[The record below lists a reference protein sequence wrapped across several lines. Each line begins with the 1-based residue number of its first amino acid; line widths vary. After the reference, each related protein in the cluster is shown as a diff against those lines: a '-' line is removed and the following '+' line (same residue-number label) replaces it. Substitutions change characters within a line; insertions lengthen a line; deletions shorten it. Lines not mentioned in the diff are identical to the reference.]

1 MKDMVQWTKGQV
13 KAMSDKKTKMKISEL
28 KSKLNQLSKQDL
40 MKLLVESY
48 KMSGDVQEYLG
59 AKLTTESHV
68 LLTIL
73 RNEDR
78 RDDSSVV
85 QMTVWKKWMEI
96 PAAVREKI
104 IGNAWCSQCSRAV
117 TIRDYT
123 ISNERLGLVLK
134 GSCAECGGQVVR
146 MVEND

>member
-1 MKDMVQWTKGQV
+1 
-13 KAMSDKKTKMKISEL
+13 MSDKKTKMKISEL

-48 KMSGDVQEYLG
+48 KMSSDIQDYLG

-85 QMTVWKKWMEI
+85 QLTVWKKWMEI
-96 PAAVREKI
+96 PAATREKI
-104 IGNAWCSQCSRAV
+104 IGNVWCTHCSKAV
-117 TIRDYT
+117 IIRDYT
-123 ISNERLGLVLK
+123 INNERLGLVLK
-134 GSCAECGGQVVR
+134 GNCGECGGQVVR
-146 MVEND
+146 VVEND

>member
-1 MKDMVQWTKGQV
+1 
-13 KAMSDKKTKMKISEL
+13 MSDKKTKMKISEL

-48 KMSGDVQEYLG
+48 KMSSEIQDYLG
-59 AKLTTESHV
+59 AKLSTESHV

-85 QMTVWKKWMEI
+85 QLTVWKKWMEI
-96 PAAVREKI
+96 PAATRDKI
-104 IGNAWCSQCSRAV
+104 LGNVWCARCSNAV
-117 TIRDYT
+117 IIRDYT
-123 ISNERLGLVLK
+123 ISSERLGLVLK
-134 GSCAECGGQVVR
+134 GSCAECGGQVSRV
-146 MVEND
+146 VEND